1 MLTVTSP
8 ASTYDLT
15 LLATVKSEL
24 GITDRS
30 EDEKLARWITQAS
43 GEVSKRLNRVFARET
58 ISETFRA
65 TSRQDGLLLSR
76 FPVSEIVS
84 IIENDTTLTAT
95 DYELVA
101 QTGELNRLRT
111 DRGWQWPIGKI
122 VVTYTAGYA
131 EIGDLPDGVERL
143 AIIFVNQYRYSA
155 PRDPLLRSET
165 TDGAGSSSYFDAGS
179 SPEAANLIEQLRKPA
194 NG

>member
-1 MLTVTSP
+1 MLTVTTP
-8 ASTYDLT
+8 AESYDLT

-43 GEVSKRLNRVFARET
+43 GEVSKRLNRVFAEET
-58 ISETFRA
+58 VSETFRL
-65 TSRQDGLLLSR
+65 TCRQDGLLLSR
-76 FPVSEIVS
+76 FPVSAIASIV
-84 IIENDTTLTAT
+84 ENDSTLETT
-95 DYELVA
+95 DYELVT
-101 QTGELNRLRT
+101 QTGELNRLRD
-111 DRGWQWPIGKI
+111 DRGWHWPRGKI

-131 EIGDLPDGVERL
+131 AISDLPEGVERL

-155 PRDPLLRSET
+155 PRDPMLRSET

-179 SPEAANLIEQLRKPA
+179 SPEAENLIEKLRKPA
-194 NG
+194 GG

>member
-1 MLTVTSP
+1 MLTVTTP
-8 ASTYDLT
+8 AESYDLT
-15 LLATVKSEL
+15 VLATVKSEL

-30 EDEKLARWITQAS
+30 EDENLARWITQAS
-43 GEVSKRLNRVFARET
+43 GEVAKRLNRVFAEET
-58 ISETFRA
+58 VTETFRF

-76 FPVSEIVS
+76 FPVSAIASIV
-84 IIENDTTLTAT
+84 ENDTTLTAA

-101 QTGELNRLRT
+101 QTGELNRLRS
-111 DRGWQWPIGKI
+111 DRAWQWPIGKI

-131 EIGDLPDGVERL
+131 AISDLPEGVERL
-143 AIIFVNQYRYSA
+143 AIIFVNQYRYAA

-179 SPEAANLIEQLRKPA
+179 SPEAQNLISQLRKPA